1 MKVQSILMA
10 FGFVLIFSAC
20 SQRSVPAAAVSKE
33 FVSEQSNVAKVE
45 KTHQKTAEG
54 LLTTETNL
62 SPLTENSLGHALLG
76 CIKEVESVTVTSTK
90 SGEVLYESTDDV
102 LSQGFYDAMQIINE
116 EFETLDIRPIDYE
129 VEFTTMLGI
138 NKSYGI
144 WVNFTKDNNVIV
156 QSGDALWDIPIVES
170 NWIRTRLTGLA

>member
-1 MKVQSILMA
+1 M
-10 FGFVLIFSAC
+10 
-20 SQRSVPAAAVSKE
+20 
-33 FVSEQSNVAKVE
+33 
-45 KTHQKTAEG
+45 
-54 LLTTETNL
+54 TETDL
-62 SPLTENSLGHALLG
+62 APLTENSLGHALLG
-76 CIKEVESVTVTSTK
+76 CIKEVESVTVTSTE

-129 VEFTTMLGI
+129 VEFTTRLGI

-156 QSGDALWDIPIVES
+156 QSEDGLWDIPIAES
-170 NWIRTRLTGLA
+170 NWIRARLIGLA